1 MRRAVAAA
9 AIVLCLGAAPTRPT
23 PRPPADR
30 DGKRPESE
38 VRFAEPAPEIRKL
51 TPLLGSWNLEER
63 WAGPA
68 RYKRGSYEG
77 EPGPGGS
84 GVLTVRPGPG
94 DFSLVG
100 DYDARNPM
108 GHVTSL
114 LLLTWDPNRRLYEL
128 EEIHSA
134 FPGVLRL
141 TGRFEKGDLVF
152 RGQDARTGRV
162 RPVRLVWKGLGQDSW
177 NASASEAGAGGR
189 MEPVVETAL
198 SRASPR

>member
-9 AIVLCLGAAPTRPT
+9 AVVLCLGAATTRPT
-23 PRPPADR
+23 PKAPVDEDEEHPKA
-30 DGKRPESE
+30 SI
-38 VRFAEPAPEIRKL
+38 RFAEPAPEMRKL
-51 TPLLGSWNLEER
+51 APLLGSWNLEEH
-63 WAGPA
+63 WAEPT

-94 DFSLVG
+94 NFSLVG
-100 DYDARNPM
+100 DYEARNPM
-108 GHVTSL
+108 GQVTAVLVLS
-114 LLLTWDPNRRLYEL
+114 WDPNRRFYEL

-152 RGQDARTGRV
+152 RGQDARSGRARSV
-162 RPVRLVWKGLGQDSW
+162 RVVWKGLGQDSW
-177 NASASEAGAGGR
+177 NASASEAGARGR
-189 MEPVVETAL
+189 MEPVVDTAL

>member
-1 MRRAVAAA
+1 MRAAVAAA
-9 AIVLCLGAAPTRPT
+9 AFVFCLGAAPARPE
-23 PRPPADR
+23 PRPPVGGDAEH
-30 DGKRPESE
+30 PEPAI
-38 VRFAEPAPEIRKL
+38 RFAEPAPEIRKL

-63 WAGPA
+63 WSEPT
-68 RYKRGSYEG
+68 RFKRGAYEG

-94 DFSLVG
+94 NFSLVG

-108 GHVTSL
+108 GHVTAVLVLS
-114 LLLTWDPNRRLYEL
+114 WDPNRRLYEL

-152 RGQDARTGRV
+152 RGQDARAGRA
-162 RPVRLVWKGLGQDSW
+162 RSVRLVWIGLGQDSW
-177 NASASEAGAGGR
+177 NSSASESGAGGR

-198 SRASPR
+198 TRSSPR